1 MNAAIRAVVR
11 RAFTL
16 NCDCV
21 GFMHGFSGL
30 IKGEWRKMTQA
41 SVAGIIQRGGTILR
55 TARSNEFHTPEGRE
69 AALKTLR
76 QVGVEGLVVIGGG
89 GSALGAMGLD
99 GMGTPVVTVPSTV
112 DNDLLGTDV
121 TIGHMSAVDMVVQS
135 VNRIRDTAT
144 SHERIFVIE
153 TMGRD
158 HGHIALDAG
167 LASGAESIL
176 IPEIEIHL
184 DEVSQRI
191 MRAHARGK
199 SHSIIMLAEGYG
211 HAFDVARTIQENT
224 GLETRVVVLGHLQ
237 RGGSPLASD
246 RIIASRLGAHAVE
259 LLVSG
264 QHGVQVGLIS
274 GDYVS
279 TPLSV
284 VTEKS
289 REIDMHLY
297 ELATTLSG

>member
-1 MNAAIRAVVR
+1 
-11 RAFTL
+11 
-16 NCDCV
+16 
-21 GFMHGFSGL
+21 
-30 IKGEWRKMTQA
+30 
-41 SVAGIIQRGGTILR
+41 
-55 TARSNEFHTPEGRE
+55 
-69 AALKTLR
+69 
-76 QVGVEGLVVIGGG
+76 
-89 GSALGAMGLD
+89 
-99 GMGTPVVTVPSTV
+99 
-112 DNDLLGTDV
+112 
-121 TIGHMSAVDMVVQS
+121 MSAVDMVVQS

-211 HAFDVARTIQENT
+211 HAYDVARTIQENT

-246 RIIASRLGAHAVE
+246 RIIASRLGAYAVE

-264 QHGVQVGLIS
+264 QHGVQVGLIAD
-274 GDYVS
+274 DYVS
-279 TPLSV
+279 TPLAV

-289 REIDMHLY
+289 RQIDMHLY